1 MNDIIKVEN
10 LSFAYTD
17 ELILK
22 DISFDVP
29 AGKFLAIA
37 GPNGAGKTTLLNLM
51 CDLLKPKKGKVKLYS
66 KNIRSYSTKKLAK
79 KIAVVHQKT
88 PGAFDFTVE
97 QTVAMGRT
105 PYISS
110 FGFETDSDIK
120 IISEALDMTDTA
132 GFAKRPLHK
141 LSGGEQQRVFIARA
155 MAQDSDILLLDEPTN
170 FLDLRHQVKIYDLLK
185 TAQLQNNKTII
196 AVTHDINLAAQYADI
211 ALLLGSDGSYQFGSS
226 KDIFSTDSIEKTFKV
241 KTFVGNVGEEKFFL
255 PLGKLAKDASAIIPK
270 TDDHQQK

>member
-22 DISFDVP
+22 NISFDLP

-37 GPNGAGKTTLLNLM
+37 GPNGAGKTTLLSLM
-51 CDLLKPKKGKVKLYS
+51 CALLKPKKGKIKIDS
-66 KNIRSYSTKKLAK
+66 KNIKSYSTKKLAR

-88 PGAFDFTVE
+88 PGVFDYTVE
-97 QTVAMGRT
+97 QTIAMGRT

-110 FGFETDSDIK
+110 FGFETDTDLK
-120 IISEALDMTDTA
+120 IISDAMDMTDTTA
-132 GFAKRPLHK
+132 FAKRPLAK

-155 MAQDSDILLLDEPTN
+155 MAQDGDILLLDEPTN
-170 FLDLRHQVKIYDLLK
+170 FLDLKHQVKIYDLLK
-185 TAQLQNNKTII
+185 AAQLQNNKTIV

-211 ALLLGSDGSYQFGSS
+211 ALLLDNDGGYSFGQP
-226 KDIFSTDSIEKTFKV
+226 KDIFSTEAVEKTFDV
-241 KTFVGNVGEEKFFL
+241 KTFVANVGRERFFL
-255 PLGKLAKDASAIIPK
+255 PLGKLAKDRTPITKDSN
-270 TDDHQQK
+270 DNLQ